1 MWWDFVNETKVPPRA
16 SNETNLVRSSS
27 LIASLY
33 EGLNEEEEK
42 KGGARRERERE
53 RYVE

>member
-42 KGGARRERERE
+42 KRGGKKRERE
-53 RYVE
+53 RYFE